1 MTSSGSRNTPR
12 RRVAG
17 ERGRPR
23 TAGSEPVADTG
34 APTAAIADPKTAT
47 AETAQFKTPMAETA
61 QFKTPMAETAQF
73 KTATAETPQ
82 FKTATAET
90 AQAQAQARVTGGAAA
105 PKRRPSWMV
114 AGLALLLA
122 TAALVTSLVLWRA
135 AEDRRTL
142 ASNQVA
148 AASAAGA
155 IVEKM
160 LGYDYRSFDQH
171 TTEVSALL
179 TGSFKNEFVRAAT
192 ITVKPL
198 AVQNQ
203 AVVLAKASEVSV
215 MSTPDLDGQDSVKIL
230 AFVDQSTTSAKLG
243 RPQIDQNRVILTMS
257 QVDGRWL
264 VSKVEAF

>member
-47 AETAQFKTPMAETA
+47 AETPQFKTPMAETS
-61 QFKTPMAETAQF
+61 QVQV
-73 KTATAETPQ
+73 
-82 FKTATAET
+82 
-90 AQAQAQARVTGGAAA
+90 QARAQVTGGAAA

-122 TAALVTSLVLWRA
+122 TAALVTSLVLWQA

-142 ASNQVA
+142 ASNQAA

-215 MSTPDLDGQDSVKIL
+215 MSTPDLDGHVSVKIL